1 MTFSES
7 TIQDL
12 VQKYYGLTVTVK
24 SLNGYDELNFLL
36 STDKNEKYIQI
47 NRLICCNYFM

>member
-24 SLNGYDELNFLL
+24 SLNGYDELNFILQQCFQFFL
-36 STDKNEKYIQI
+36 CQHFL
-47 NRLICCNYFM
+47 R